1 MPTIEKIE
9 FLKYSLGEKGSL
21 REEKIKKN
29 IKKIK
34 NKYKNGWLY
43 KN

>member
-34 NKYKNGWLY
+34 K
-43 KN
+43 

>member
-21 REEKIKKN
+21 REEKNKKN
-29 IKKIK
+29 KH
-34 NKYKNGWLY
+34 
-43 KN
+43 